1 MVESLYSN
9 KQIITSNKKPITM
22 AEKTEILD
30 NTQFDETVRNN
41 EETVKNDETQKLDTT
56 TPPPAPAGETTVRN
70 SPRRGA
76 KKGMSRGRV
85 AALGAVGVIAG
96 VAGAAGINAYS
107 HSPRM
112 TEQDVAIPTAEPVD
126 GDSDSTDVQ
135 GGEIVDS
142 EIIGTAASAT
152 DSAMFAGS
160 GMIAEAEIVESNSI
174 YSNMRHAAHA
184 AGMTEG
190 NDDDVVIS
198 GIEISGQDFDANG
211 IYHAATGV
219 LAGSTGLGEAQSMN
233 FGQADM
239 AFVGQAVNAAS
250 QAYYQNVDPANIS
263 SQSDNME
270 VPSMD
275 EITVATAPSDDMCFN
290 EAFAAARAQVGSN
303 GVFTWRGGVYGT
315 YYADEW
321 NALPES
327 YRAEFTNH
335 DWSEPLLAA
344 GAIGEEPVP
353 AEPAGPVMSQP
364 MYDSHGNAYVIM
376 ANAITGEP
384 MQVWLDGD
392 LQPVLDCRG
401 EVVAM
406 VDSSAVA
413 EAESTGGELA
423 VNYDGETLVTSDA
436 EKTLVDESVEY
447 EYIAEA
453 EAADY
458 VDDVVMLDSD
468 DSMVAE
474 IAEIDYDAEELVA
487 EADYEMPEVGQIDL
501 DMDMEMTDDMMMDDI
516 DIQ

>member
-1 MVESLYSN
+1 
-9 KQIITSNKKPITM
+9 M

-30 NTQFDETVRNN
+30 NTKFDETVRNN
-41 EETVKNDETQKLDTT
+41 EETVKNDETQKLDAN
-56 TPPPAPAGETTVRN
+56 TPSPAPVGETTVKN

-135 GGEIVDS
+135 SGEIVDS
-142 EIIGTAASAT
+142 EIIGSDASAA
-152 DSAMFAGS
+152 DSTITAGS
-160 GMIAEAEIVESNSI
+160 EMVSEAEIVDSDSI
-174 YSNMRHAAHA
+174 YSNMRHAAYAA
-184 AGMTEG
+184 AGMAEG
-190 NDDDVVIS
+190 KDDDEVVS
-198 GIEISGQDFDANG
+198 GVEVSGQEVDVDG

-219 LAGSTGLGEAQSMN
+219 VLDSAGHAAAQGMN

-250 QAYYQNVDPANIS
+250 QVYYGQSVDSANIS
-263 SQSDNME
+263 SRSDDMDM
-270 VPSMD
+270 PSMD

-392 LQPVLDCRG
+392 LQPVLDSRG

-406 VDSSAVA
+406 VDSAVVA
-413 EAESTGGELA
+413 EAEAAGGELA

-436 EKTLVDESVEY
+436 EKALVDESVEF
-447 EYIAEA
+447 EYIVEA
-453 EAADY
+453 EPADY
-458 VDDVVMLDSD
+458 VDEAVMLDSD

-474 IAEIDYDAEELVA
+474 LADVDSDADEAEVFVA
-487 EADYEMPEVGQIDL
+487 EADYDMPEADQIDI
-501 DMDMEMTDDMMMDDI
+501 DMVEGMDMEMTDDMMMDDL
-516 DIQ
+516 DIL

>member
-1 MVESLYSN
+1 MILPSHYIQNEQKSP
-9 KQIITSNKKPITM
+9 QITPITM

-41 EETVKNDETQKLDTT
+41 EETVKNDETQKLDAV
-56 TPPPAPAGETTVRN
+56 TPPSAPAGEETVKN
-70 SPRRGA
+70 AARRVA

-126 GDSDSTDVQ
+126 SDSDSTDVQ
-135 GGEIVDS
+135 NGEIVDNDV
-142 EIIGTAASAT
+142 ASAATAVT
-152 DSAMFAGS
+152 DG
-160 GMIAEAEIVESNSI
+160 GEMIAEAEVLDGDSI

-184 AGMTEG
+184 AIGMTEG
-190 NDDDVVIS
+190 KDEDVAVS
-198 GIEISGQDFDANG
+198 GIEISGQDIDANG
-211 IYHAATGV
+211 IYHAATGAV
-219 LAGSTGLGEAQSMN
+219 FDTAGQPAQGMN

-239 AFVGQAVNAAS
+239 AFVGQAVNAVS
-250 QAYYQNVDPANIS
+250 QAYYGQNVDAANIS
-263 SQSDNME
+263 SQSQNME

-275 EITVATAPSDDMCFN
+275 EITVATAPSDDMSFN

-321 NALPES
+321 SALPES

-353 AEPAGPVMSQP
+353 ADPAGPVMSQP

-392 LQPVLDCRG
+392 LQPVLDSRG

-406 VDSSAVA
+406 VDSAAVA
-413 EAESTGGELA
+413 EAEAGGEELA

-436 EKTLVDESVEY
+436 EKALLDLLVAFEEFDEAESADYADEAMVIDADEAM
-447 EYIAEA
+447 IAEV
-453 EAADY
+453 AD
-458 VDDVVMLDSD
+458 
-468 DSMVAE
+468 
-474 IAEIDYDAEELVA
+474 
-487 EADYEMPEVGQIDL
+487 ADYEVSGPDQIDMSMG
-501 DMDMEMTDDMMMDDI
+501 DDPGMEMTDDMMMDDI